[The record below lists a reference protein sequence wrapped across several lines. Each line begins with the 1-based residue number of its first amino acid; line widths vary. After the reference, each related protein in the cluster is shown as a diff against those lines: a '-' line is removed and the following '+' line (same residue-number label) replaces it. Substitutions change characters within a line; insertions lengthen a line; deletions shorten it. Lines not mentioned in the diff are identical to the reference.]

1 MGALRPFP
9 EAARAVGAALAAL
22 ETEAA
27 EEIERRTMLIA
38 SDIRVSLD
46 AALIG

>member
-1 MGALRPFP
+1 MLALRPFP

-27 EEIERRTMLIA
+27 EEIERKPSVL
-38 SDIRVSLD
+38 LE
-46 AALIG
+46 AAPC